1 MCRNRK
7 NITDETDMHEKNQ
20 RTEQKTC
27 TSTGCIKSKDR
38 MLILEKEEI
47 LKRWNKYIGELFH
60 DKKKQL
66 VIQRNIDELE
76 ILKTLSGNSTGQ
88 IEQKQS
94 NVREL

>member
-1 MCRNRK
+1 
-7 NITDETDMHEKNQ
+7 
-20 RTEQKTC
+20 
-27 TSTGCIKSKDR
+27 